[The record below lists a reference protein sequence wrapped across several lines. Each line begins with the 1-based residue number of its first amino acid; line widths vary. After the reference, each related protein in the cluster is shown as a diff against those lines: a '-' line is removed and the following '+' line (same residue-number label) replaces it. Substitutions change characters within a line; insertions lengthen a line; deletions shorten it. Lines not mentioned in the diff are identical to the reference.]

1 MKKKRQEAL
10 KETST
15 TWWRTL
21 PGVYLNVG
29 QEARACGFPTW
40 SLHHCR
46 GWGIEEGL
54 LQLFSGSLECMMQSR
69 SLTGYVG
76 PFMTGPWSA
85 LLAHLSHTAPNSLNS
100 KLPRG
105 KAPGPFHRPP
115 FSTSTFHSL
124 FCAEDWQPTLLHPC
138 RVFREHLL
146 STFSSELTLTH
157 QVTFSLG
164 LICFYYNIKPTKAG
178 VLIQLPPL
186 CLEQCLAHGV

>member
-105 KAPGPFHRPP
+105 KAPGPFHHPP
-115 FSTSTFHSL
+115 
-124 FCAEDWQPTLLHPC
+124 LLHLYLPLSFLC
-138 RVFREHLL
+138 RG
-146 STFSSELTLTH
+146 LTTH
-157 QVTFSLG
+157 SVTSL
-164 LICFYYNIKPTKAG
+164 
-178 VLIQLPPL
+178 
-186 CLEQCLAHGV
+186 